1 MFIGYQNDKIAFV
14 AETRDELENMPCVIL
29 DRIEETGVE
38 YVSHNGEYKP
48 KAEVE
53 ALLHRENTES
63 QIAELKA
70 QLVASDYVALKMSE
84 AIALNDTELLG
95 LLKVKYKDK
104 LEERQAIRNRIDELE
119 EILNGGI

>member
-1 MFIGYQNDKIAFV
+1 MFLGYQNDKIAFV
-14 AETRDELENMPCVIL
+14 AETKEELENMPCVTL
-29 DRIEETGVE
+29 DKIEETGVE

-53 ALLHRENTES
+53 ALLRRENTET

-70 QLVASDYVALKMSE
+70 QLVATDYIDNKFIEAMVKNDMILLDTLK
-84 AIALNDTELLG
+84 I
-95 LLKVKYKDK
+95 KYKDK

-119 EILNGGI
+119 EMING

>member
-14 AETRDELENMPCVIL
+14 ADTREELENMPCVIL

-70 QLVASDYVALKMSE
+70 KLVATDYVVLKLSE
-84 AIALNDTELLG
+84 AQALGDVELFETY
-95 LLKVKYKDK
+95 KAKYSDK
-104 LEERQAIRNRIDELE
+104 IQERKEIRAMIDELE
-119 EILNGGI
+119 EIING